1 MLSRGGGEGSGQLGW
16 VARSQCSP
24 AGRMLLQVFA
34 LLICNNTRGGLVF
47 LSLGLQPFSAVPSLR
62 CSHLAASRT
71 ERVLNLMISGT
82 GTQWCVCRAGVVGR
96 RCRQHSADGEHLKAE
111 WHPHGPHVCA
121 PVSLCCPRVTRAL
134 TSYMVAEK
142 RKTQVEIH
150 IFMMRA
156 RMANRRSSV
165 NTCVKQPISYNN
177 PYDTFIMKIVFK
189 TTYLM
194 TLGSRSRPSDLAV
207 WKPGFLT

>member
-1 MLSRGGGEGSGQLGW
+1 
-16 VARSQCSP
+16 
-24 AGRMLLQVFA
+24 
-34 LLICNNTRGGLVF
+34 
-47 LSLGLQPFSAVPSLR
+47 
-62 CSHLAASRT
+62 
-71 ERVLNLMISGT
+71 
-82 GTQWCVCRAGVVGR
+82 
-96 RCRQHSADGEHLKAE
+96 
-111 WHPHGPHVCA
+111 
-121 PVSLCCPRVTRAL
+121 
-134 TSYMVAEK
+134 MVAEK

-189 TTYLM
+189 MTYLM